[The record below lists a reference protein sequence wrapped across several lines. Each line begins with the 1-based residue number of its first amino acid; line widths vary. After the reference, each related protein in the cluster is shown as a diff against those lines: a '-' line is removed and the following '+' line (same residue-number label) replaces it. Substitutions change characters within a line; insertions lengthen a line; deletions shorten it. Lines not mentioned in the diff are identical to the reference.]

1 MLYRG
6 EWQGV
11 CSNNVLSPLITAFQV
26 VLLENKFVWKIR
38 SLDNLK
44 FGEKKDLNIFENN
57 FQSTFVSFIA
67 SAVD

>member
-11 CSNNVLSPLITAFQV
+11 CSNNVLSHLVTAFQV
-26 VLLENKFVWKIR
+26 VLLENKFVWKKI

-44 FGEKKDLNIFENN
+44 FGEKKLFEY
-57 FQSTFVSFIA
+57 F
-67 SAVD
+67 

>member
-26 VLLENKFVWKIR
+26 VLLENPVCLENKMFRQFEIW
-38 SLDNLK
+38 N
-44 FGEKKDLNIFENN
+44 KKKLNIFEN
-57 FQSTFVSFIA
+57 
-67 SAVD
+67 

>member
-26 VLLENKFVWKIR
+26 VLLVLENKFVLENKIFR
-38 SLDNLK
+38 H
-44 FGEKKDLNIFENN
+44 FE
-57 FQSTFVSFIA
+57 I
-67 SAVD
+67 